1 MKCIPLI
8 LISFCQPLLTQ
19 NFHSTSGGGGGGS
32 GGSVKLSACTLTAG
46 SGASVESR
54 GGNGGQAR
62 SDGEN
67 KMWCLD
73 IFLNMYH
80 VLIHFLFSFL
90 HYQALVEVG
99 VEEGWLFL
107 FMIQRT
113 TLIME

>member
-46 SGASVESR
+46 SGASVEAR

-80 VLIHFLFSFL
+80 VLIHFLFSFYTIRL
-90 HYQALVEVG
+90 WWRW
-99 VEEGWLFL
+99 GWRRDGCFCL
-107 FMIQRT
+107 
-113 TLIME
+113 

>member
-1 MKCIPLI
+1 VSNISTFTDEVYTMI

-80 VLIHFLFSFL
+80 VLIHFLFSFYTIRL
-90 HYQALVEVG
+90 WWRW
-99 VEEGWLFL
+99 GWRRDGCFCL
-107 FMIQRT
+107 
-113 TLIME
+113 